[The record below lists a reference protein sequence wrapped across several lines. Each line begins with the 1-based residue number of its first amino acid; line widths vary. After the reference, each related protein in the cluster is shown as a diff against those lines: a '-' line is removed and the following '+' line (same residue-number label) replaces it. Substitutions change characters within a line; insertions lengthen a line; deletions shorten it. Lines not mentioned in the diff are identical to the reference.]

1 LDKFAKHLTHHLP
14 NHQTTQDRNIQLDT
28 SLIILTLASV
38 IADSSPLVFAVI
50 GETLSE
56 KAGVTNLSLDGTI
69 LLSAMVGFAVAFTTN
84 NLFIAFFAAMLV
96 GAVVAAVVAFSS
108 IVLKLDQIAVGFIL
122 TLLAGDL
129 STFFG
134 NPYVR
139 KPGPAVPHQ
148 AIPVLSD
155 VPVIGKIFFDHNVV
169 VYLSLILIVAAW
181 WWTYKTQP
189 GLKLQGIGERPAAA
203 FARGTNVNLQRFIY
217 TIIGGALV
225 GFGGAAYSLL
235 VKLGWSYHHTY
246 GIGWIALS
254 IVIFGGWHPI
264 RAALGAYIFGWLQ
277 SLSSQAQG
285 IPAFANVPTQV
296 FQTAP
301 FALMIIVL
309 LLVSNEAIDRFF
321 SGSPISRRI
330 WNSLRGTPPGALSTV
345 FEQE

>member
-1 LDKFAKHLTHHLP
+1 V
-14 NHQTTQDRNIQLDT
+14 DT
-28 SLIILTLASV
+28 NLIILTLASV
-38 IADSSPLVFAVI
+38 LADSSPLVFAVI

-56 KAGVTNLSLDGTI
+56 KSGVTNLSLDGTI
-69 LLSAMVGFAVAFTTN
+69 LLSAMVGFAVAFTTD
-84 NLFIAFFAAMLV
+84 NLYLAFLAAMLV
-96 GAVVAAVVAFSS
+96 GALVASIVAFSS

-122 TLLAGDL
+122 TLLCGDL

-134 NPYVR
+134 NPFVH
-139 KPGPAVPHQ
+139 KPGPQMPHLAVPGLVD
-148 AIPVLSD
+148 I
-155 VPVIGKIFFDHNVV
+155 PVIGKILFDQNVV
-169 VYLSLILIVAAW
+169 VYLSVVLIFAAW
-181 WWTYKTQP
+181 WWIYKTQL

-217 TIIGGALV
+217 ALVGGALV
-225 GFGGAAYSLL
+225 GFGGATYSLF

-264 RAALGAYIFGWLQ
+264 RAAIGAYIFGGLQ
-277 SLSSQAQG
+277 SISGLSQS

-301 FALMIIVL
+301 FALMIVAL
-309 LLVSNEAIDRFF
+309 LLVSNEAVDRFF
-321 SGSPISRRI
+321 SGSPVSHKI
-330 WNSLRGTPPGALSTV
+330 WQSLRGAPPGALSTV

>member
-1 LDKFAKHLTHHLP
+1 M
-14 NHQTTQDRNIQLDT
+14 DT
-28 SLIILTLASV
+28 NLIILTLASV
-38 IADSSPLVFAVI
+38 LADSSPLVFAVI

-69 LLSAMVGFAVAFTTN
+69 LLSAMVGFAVAFTTD
-84 NLFIAFFAAMLV
+84 NLFLAFLAAMFV
-96 GAVVAAVVAFSS
+96 GAVVASIVAWSS
-108 IVLKLDQIAVGFIL
+108 IVLRLDQIAVGFIL

-139 KPGPAVPHQ
+139 KPGPAVPHF
-148 AIPVLSD
+148 AIPGLAD
-155 VPVIGKIFFDHNVV
+155 IPVIGKIFFDQNVV
-169 VYLSLILIVAAW
+169 VYLSLILIFAAW
-181 WWTYKTQP
+181 WWIYKTQP

-203 FARGTNVNLQRFIY
+203 FARGTNVNRQRFIY

-225 GFGGAAYSLL
+225 GFGGAAYSLF
-235 VKLGWSYHHTY
+235 VKLGWSYHHTF

-264 RAALGAYIFGWLQ
+264 RAAIGAYIFGGLQ
-277 SLSSQAQG
+277 SLSGMSQS

-301 FALMIIVL
+301 FALMIVAL

-321 SGSPISRRI
+321 SRSPISRKI
-330 WNSLRGTPPGALSTV
+330 WNSLRGTPPGALGTV